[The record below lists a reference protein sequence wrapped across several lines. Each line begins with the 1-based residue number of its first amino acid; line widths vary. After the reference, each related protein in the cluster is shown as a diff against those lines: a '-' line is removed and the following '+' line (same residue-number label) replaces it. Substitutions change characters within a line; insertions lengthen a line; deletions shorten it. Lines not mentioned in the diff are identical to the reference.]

1 MLEIDR
7 GILGYMIRELQWDK
21 LMEKA
26 DSRIW
31 QYKKR
36 LVRRNRNELARIYW
50 EIVKNKARERK
61 GKF

>member
-1 MLEIDR
+1 
-7 GILGYMIRELQWDK
+7 MIRELQWDK

-36 LVRRNRNELARIYW
+36 LVRRNRNELARMYW
-50 EIVKNKARERK
+50 EIIKLGK
-61 GKF
+61 GKVSSDL